1 MEWLWIILGISLV
14 IVGLAGSVLPL
25 LPGPP
30 IAYAGL
36 LIQQFRNPD
45 PFSTKFLLIWAGLV
59 VVSLLLDWVVPA
71 WGTKKYGGSKYG
83 IWGSSLGFLLAFWMG
98 PWGVVIG
105 PFLGAFAGEMIAGQ
119 TTKKS
124 LRAAWGS
131 FVGFAL
137 GSLLKVILCAV
148 MLYYLITSI

>member
-1 MEWLWIILGISLV
+1 MEWLWIILGISLI
-14 IVGLAGSVLPL
+14 IVGLAGSILPL

-83 IWGSSLGFLLAFWMG
+83 VWGSSLGFLLAFWMG